1 MRRWL
6 RYQPRSILRLILVS
20 YVVVLIPPILAIFV
34 AIGSLEVLFAQG
46 RTAVLDS
53 VRAAQN
59 GRALI
64 EQVSVMERGALQFLA
79 VGDPVFMQSYLRTRD
94 ALLESVD
101 ALGPLMTRSPEFAAE
116 LTAFQG
122 HESDVAKRLR
132 SPDASAADIAAIA
145 HAFDVLRED
154 AQGVLDQSS
163 AVINEELL
171 SIQRRSER
179 ARWAII
185 GIAAIQIPLAVL
197 AAIVFTLL
205 IGRPLREL
213 RQAIEGLGDGLFTRP
228 IRLRGPRDIAMV
240 GQRLDWL
247 RQRLIDLE
255 EQKAQFLRQVSHEL
269 KTPLSAIREG
279 AQLLSD
285 DVAGPLNPA
294 QQEILEI
301 LSRNAVQLQ
310 QLIEDMLNFNM
321 SQSHRPALNPRPVDL
336 KRLIGSLLQDHKPAL
351 LSKALTLETRIEAV
365 TLVADEGKLRTII
378 DNMLSNAAKFSPRDG
393 RLFVSCALQAK
404 EVWIDVRDEGPGIPA
419 DERERIFEAFFQ
431 GKAAIPGGSV
441 VKGSGIGL
449 AIAREFARAHAGD
462 IEVLPAERG
471 AWVRLR
477 LPGGIMA

>member
-1 MRRWL
+1 MKRVF
-6 RYQPRSILRLILVS
+6 RYRPRSILRLILVS
-20 YVVVLIPPILAIFV
+20 YVVVLIPPILAIFMAV
-34 AIGSLEVLFAQG
+34 GSLEVLFAQG
-46 RTAVLDS
+46 RTAVFDS

-59 GRALI
+59 GRVLM
-64 EQVSVMERGALQFLA
+64 EQVTIMERSALQFLA
-79 VGDPVFMQSYLRTRD
+79 VGDPVFMQSYLRTREALLASAD
-94 ALLESVD
+94 AL
-101 ALGPLMTRSPEFAAE
+101 APLTRSPEFAAR
-116 LTAFQG
+116 LAAFQA
-122 HESDVAKRLR
+122 HEVNVAARLR
-132 SPDASAADIAAIA
+132 SPDASTADIPAIA
-145 HAFDVLRED
+145 HEFDVLREA
-154 AQGVLDQSS
+154 AQGILDQGS
-163 AVINEELL
+163 AVISQEVL

-179 ARWAII
+179 LRWAII

-205 IGRPLREL
+205 IGQPLREL
-213 RQAIEGLGDGLFTRP
+213 RRAIEGLGDGLFTRP
-228 IRLRGPRDIAMV
+228 IRLRGPRDITMV

-279 AQLLSD
+279 SQLLSD
-285 DVAGPLNPA
+285 DVAGPLNTA
-294 QQEILEI
+294 QREILDI
-301 LSRNAVQLQ
+301 LSRNAIQLQ

-336 KRLIGSLLQDHKPAL
+336 KRLMNDLLQDHKPAL
-351 LSKALTLETRIEAV
+351 LSKALILETRIEAV
-365 TLVADEGKLRTII
+365 GVVADEGKLRTII
-378 DNMLSNAAKFSPRDG
+378 DNMLSNAAKFSPREG
-393 RLFVSCALQAK
+393 QLFVSCSLQAK
-404 EVWIDVRDEGPGIPA
+404 EVWIDVRDEGPGIPV

-477 LPGGIMA
+477 LPGGTRA

>member
-1 MRRWL
+1 LKRWQ

-64 EQVSVMERGALQFLA
+64 EQVVVMERGALQFLA

-101 ALGPLMTRSPEFAAE
+101 ALGPLTRSPEFAAE

-132 SPDASAADIAAIA
+132 SPDASAEDIAAIA
-145 HAFDVLRED
+145 HEFDVLRED

-179 ARWAII
+179 ARWTII
-185 GIAAIQIPLAVL
+185 GIAAIQLPLAIL

-205 IGRPLREL
+205 IGHPLREL
-213 RQAIEGLGDGLFTRP
+213 RRAIEGLGDGLFTRP
-228 IRLRGPRDIAMV
+228 IRLRGPRDITMV

-285 DVAGPLNPA
+285 DVAGPMNAA
-294 QQEILEI
+294 QEEILEI

-378 DNMLSNAAKFSPRDG
+378 DNMLSNAAKFSPHEG
-393 RLFVSCALQAK
+393 RLFVSCGLQGK

-462 IEVLPAERG
+462 IEVLAAERG

-477 LPGGIMA
+477 LPGGTMA

>member
-1 MRRWL
+1 MRR
-6 RYQPRSILRLILVS
+6 RFFYQPRSILRLILIS
-20 YVVVLIPPILAIFV
+20 YVVVLIPPILAIFI
-34 AIGSLEVLFAQG
+34 AIGSLELLFAQG

-64 EQVSVMERGALQFLA
+64 EQVAVMERGALQFLA
-79 VGDPVFMQSYLRTRD
+79 VGDPVFMQSYRRTREALLASAD
-94 ALLESVD
+94 AL
-101 ALGPLMTRSPEFAAE
+101 APLTRSPEFASRLA
-116 LTAFQG
+116 AFQA
-122 HESDVAKRLR
+122 HEIEVAARLQ
-132 SPDASAADIAAIA
+132 SPEASAADIAAIA
-145 HAFDVLRED
+145 HEFDVLQD
-154 AQGVLDQSS
+154 AAQDILDQSS
-163 AVINEELL
+163 AVINDELL
-171 SIQRRSER
+171 SIQRSSER
-179 ARWAII
+179 ARWTII
-185 GIAAIQIPLAVL
+185 GIAAIQLPLAIL

-205 IGRPLREL
+205 IGHPLRAL
-213 RQAIEGLGDGLFTRP
+213 RRAIEGLGDGLFTRP
-228 IRLRGPRDIAMV
+228 IRLRGPRDISMV

-301 LSRNAVQLQ
+301 LSRNAIQLQ

-321 SQSHRPALNPRPVDL
+321 SQSHRPALNPRRVDL
-336 KRLIGSLLQDHKPAL
+336 ALLITSLLQDHKPAL
-351 LSKALTLETRIEAV
+351 LSKALALETRIEAV
-365 TLVADEGKLRTII
+365 SVVADEGKLRTIL
-378 DNMLSNAAKFSPRDG
+378 DNMLSNAAKFSPRTG
-393 RLFVSCALQAK
+393 RLFVSCGLHAN
-404 EVWIDVRDEGPGIPA
+404 EVWVDVRDEGPGIPME
-419 DERERIFEAFFQ
+419 ERERIFEAFFQ

-449 AIAREFARAHAGD
+449 AIAREFARAHGGD

-477 LPGGIMA
+477 LPGGTRA